1 MTNDETKG
9 KTTISV
15 DVHIEIRS
23 QSVSSMKESRS
34 STRIEKTFKKVYKDN
49 SYDITRSLSGE
60 YSQTEAAIEG
70 VAATQ
75 SVKAAASISRSQKRI
90 SEVTTSSET
99 ENSSSSENELTFQ
112 PGTTQIYS
120 VQTTTYT
127 IFGLSATDTETKYI
141 ATGETNDPLVPGSDR
156 YSNFEKEA
164 WNNGAGVTE
173 VPGSK
178 RIKLKFPNV
187 PMKRYQWEF
196 ISQGQP
202 IPELAVKGGVFNAD
216 GKDGKDGLCFV
227 GRFNNVPGKINTI
240 DSKGTNM
247 RNCWVQ
253 ALGKK
258 TSAEILTTHFPY
270 HWDHYQYNMVPPT
283 NAVGGLRDDTADL
296 YVGKTNSNEIGKINT
311 FQPPSGNL
319 CNLWTHHLGKNT
331 TGKVLIIES
340 IY

>member
-178 RIKLKFPNV
+178 RIKLTFPNV
-187 PMKRYQWEF
+187 PMKRYQWEP
-196 ISQGQP
+196 ISRGEP
-202 IPELAVKGGVFNAD
+202 IPKSAVKGGVFN
-216 GKDGKDGLCFV
+216 GLGISPDGLCFV
-227 GRFNNVPGKINTI
+227 GRFNNVPGKINTW
-240 DSKGTNM
+240 DQKGDVM
-247 RNCWVQ
+247 DACWVQ
-253 ALGKK
+253 RLGQSL
-258 TSAEILTTHFPY
+258 TAEILTTSFPY
-270 HWDHYQYNMVPPT
+270 RWDQYEKNMITPI

-331 TGKVLIIES
+331 SGKVLIIES